1 MKVLTHRP
9 CYIKPA
15 IVPKFGAGTS
25 SAAKAKQAAPIVQS
39 AEEPTIVPKV
49 PSVGLA
55 EVKDDKAEEP
65 PVEQVIKVP
74 EIVSPWQR
82 QICQRCKKFLSQL
95 PRRGGWPAH

>member
-1 MKVLTHRP
+1 
-9 CYIKPA
+9 
-15 IVPKFGAGTS
+15 
-25 SAAKAKQAAPIVQS
+25 
-39 AEEPTIVPKV
+39 V

-82 QICQRCKKFLSQL
+82 QICQRCKKILPQL
-95 PRRGGWPAH
+95 LRRGGWPAH